1 MKKVLNFWIFQIL
14 ILFLVPG
21 ALRAS
26 TQEVYL
32 KLDLKNVPLEKAL
45 NEIARQSSYSVV
57 YNDADIDPAKVVTIN
72 ANQEKFGVVM
82 SRLLKNTNISY
93 AVRDKHLVLY
103 TGGAKAEQNEVQ
115 QKKTIKGIVTDETGE
130 PLIGVNVLLVGTMNG
145 TITDVNGE
153 YSIQVPGDKSIL
165 EFSYIGYPKV
175 TFPLV
180 GKTNYN
186 VVMTPSSQQLGEVV
200 VTAMGIERAAKS
212 LTYATQ
218 TVKGNELTRAK
229 DANFINALQGKSAGV
244 VITPNSGGAG
254 SASKILLRGNKSI
267 MGENSPLIVVD
278 GIPMTNKVN
287 DQLGSDGGYAM
298 AYSAK
303 SEGSDV
309 LSSINPED
317 IESITILK
325 GANSAALYGTAA
337 ANGVIMITTKTGKE
351 GKLSIDVSSS
361 SMFETALTKPRIQ
374 NQFGAK
380 FNDDGTLQGTSWGRP
395 LSEISADQY
404 SRAGITNQGRDNL
417 SDFFQTGTN
426 FTNSIALSG
435 GTEKIKTYFSY
446 GNTTAKGIIPNN
458 KFDRHNVLFRQN
470 YSLYNKKLK
479 VDLSANYIHQETQNR
494 IAGGTFY
501 NPLFNLYLAPRN
513 LDMDYYRHNY
523 EINGEWDS
531 EKVGILYPGP
541 NGIDTEYKSVRL
553 KGPMQNWFQ
562 GRGVL
567 GANNPYWLT
576 NRVMNKEF
584 SKRFMGSVGITYDI
598 FSFLS
603 AKARFRYDRNEIS
616 SEAKTYATT
625 IGPVGT
631 MVDRGQFG
639 KENKSDYS
647 MFADYLLSY
656 NQKVND
662 FMIAANVGFS
672 FEKSRGDSYWSLF
685 TPLYKP
691 YYTKI
696 EDVPTTINHFL
707 PDSKILANN
716 SYSMTSDWGKGL
728 FGTVSLGYKDM
739 AYLDA
744 SYRMDWTRAFSQF
757 ESIGF
762 KPWFGYYSVGG
773 NVLLNEALKM
783 NENFDRF
790 KVRLSYSEVGNSI
803 PNSFYTS
810 MTLKPEGGVIAVET
824 ANFDPRPE
832 TMRSV
837 EFGVDLG
844 MFNNAFDFNFTFY
857 NTMSLNQFLQVQSS
871 VAQVKPINTGKVR
884 NRGIEVTAGYN
895 YFGAND
901 FSWSTGVNVAY
912 NDNKII
918 ETFEHRR
925 DIKTI
930 IGTAGNLQVR
940 YLEGGSYGDLYCKD
954 FTRYNKFDEELGLGK
969 AGDIKLDPNGN
980 PSMDAR
986 GGYEHYLGNM
996 NAKVNLGWHNTFKYK
1011 GFQLYLLVDG
1021 KIGGKVVSFTEAY
1034 LDAYGVSERSANAR
1048 LSDLRWNGLPAV
1060 VMPDG
1065 NLTSAESYY
1074 STIGSQVFPSE
1085 YVYDGTN
1092 FRLRELSLGYTFSKL
1107 PGFIKMINISA
1118 VARNLFFIYKN
1129 SPVDPDV
1136 SMSTANGLGGIDI
1149 FNLPSTRSFGLNLKL
1164 SF

>member
-1 MKKVLNFWIFQIL
+1 MEKITRYRFKYLLILLLLPTVFGVSAQDRVLNLDFKNA
-14 ILFLVPG
+14 
-21 ALRAS
+21 ALS
-26 TQEVYL
+26 QV
-32 KLDLKNVPLEKAL
+32 LD
-45 NEIARQSSYSVV
+45 EIARQSSYSVV
-57 YNDADIDPAKVVTIN
+57 YNDSDVNSARLVNIK
-72 ANQEKFGVVM
+72 ANHEKLSTVM
-82 SRLLKNTNISY
+82 DKILANTNTSY
-93 AVRDKHLVLY
+93 AVRDKHLVLFS
-103 TGGAKAEQNEVQ
+103 GANKPENKQAQ
-115 QKKTIKGIVTDETGE
+115 QKRIIKGSVTDEKGE
-130 PLIGVNVLLVGTMNG
+130 PLIGVSVLVAGTITG
-145 TITDVNGE
+145 TITDVDGL
-153 YSIQVPGDKSIL
+153 YSIEVPGNNSVL

-175 TFPLV
+175 QLSIAGRTSF
-180 GKTNYN
+180 N
-186 VVMTPSSQQLGEVV
+186 VVMKESAQQLGEVV

-218 TVKGNELTRAK
+218 TVKGAELTRAK
-229 DANFINALQGKSAGV
+229 DANFINSLQGKSAGL

-267 MGENSPLIVVD
+267 MGANSPLIVID
-278 GIPMTNKVN
+278 GIPMINKVN

-309 LSSINPED
+309 LSSINPDD
-317 IESITILK
+317 IESITVLK

-351 GKLSIDVSSS
+351 GHLSIDVSSS
-361 SMFETALTKPRIQ
+361 SMFETPLTSPKIQ
-374 NQFGAK
+374 NHFGAK
-380 FNDDGTLQGTSWGRP
+380 FNDDGTLQGTSWGKP
-395 LSEISADQY
+395 LSEMTPEQLARQ
-404 SRAGITNQGRDNL
+404 GITNVGRDNI
-417 SDFFQTGTN
+417 SNFFNTGTN
-426 FTNSIALSG
+426 FFNSIALSG
-435 GTEKIKTYFSY
+435 GTEKIKSYFSY
-446 GNTTAKGIIPNN
+446 GNTTSKGIIPNN
-458 KFDRHNVLFRQN
+458 KFERHNVLFRQN
-470 YSLYNKKLK
+470 YNLYNKKVK
-479 VDLSANYIHQETQNR
+479 IDLSANYIHQETQNR
-494 IAGGTFY
+494 IGGGTFS

-513 LDMDYYRHNY
+513 LDMNYYKNNY
-523 EINGEWDS
+523 EVQGEWDS

-541 NGIDTEYKSVRL
+541 NGIDTEYKSVKL

-576 NRVMNKEF
+576 NRVGKKEF
-584 SKRFMGSVGITYDI
+584 SKRFMGSVGVTYEI
-598 FSFLS
+598 FTGFS
-603 AKARFRYDRNEIS
+603 AQARFRYDRNEINTES
-616 SEAKTYATT
+616 KTYATT

-631 MVDRGQFG
+631 MVDRGQYG
-639 KENKSDYS
+639 REDKSEFS
-647 MFADYLLSY
+647 LFADYLLSY
-656 NQKVND
+656 NKQISD
-662 FMIAANVGFS
+662 FNFTGNVGFS
-672 FEKSRGDSYWSLF
+672 FEKNKGDSYWSLF
-685 TPLYKP
+685 SPLYKA

-707 PDSKILANN
+707 PDTKILANS
-716 SYSMTSDWGKGL
+716 SYGMNSDWGKGL
-728 FGTVSLGYKDM
+728 FATFSLGYKGM

-762 KPWFGYYSVGG
+762 KPWFGYYSIGG
-773 NVLLNEALKM
+773 NVLVNEVFKM
-783 NENFDRF
+783 NEEINRF

-810 MTLKPEGGVIAVET
+810 MTLKPEGGVVAVET
-824 ANFDPRPE
+824 ADFDPRPE

-837 EFGVDLG
+837 EAGVDLG
-844 MFNNAFDFNFTFY
+844 LFNNALDLNFTFY
-857 NTMSLNQFLQVQSS
+857 NTMSLNQFLQVASS

-884 NRGIEVTAGYN
+884 NRGIEMTATYN
-895 YFGAND
+895 LWNANG
-901 FSWSTGVNVAY
+901 FSWSTGVNFSY
-912 NDNKII
+912 NNNKII

-925 DIKTI
+925 DIKNT
-930 IGTAGNLQVR
+930 IGTAGNLHVR

-969 AGDIKLDPNGN
+969 EGDIKLDPNGN

-996 NAKVNLGWHNTFKYK
+996 NAKYNLGWHNTFRYK
-1011 GFQLYLLVDG
+1011 GFSLYLLIDG

-1048 LSDLRWNGLPAV
+1048 LSGLEWNGVPAA

-1074 STIGSQVFPSE
+1074 STIGSQIFPSE
-1085 YVYDGTN
+1085 YIYDGTN
-1092 FRLRELSLGYTFSKL
+1092 FRLREVSLGYTFKKL
-1107 PGFIKMINISA
+1107 PGFIKMVNISA
-1118 VARNLFFIYKN
+1118 VARNLFFIYKDC
-1129 SPVDPDV
+1129 PVDPDV

-1149 FNLPSTRSFGLNLKL
+1149 FNLPTTRSFGVNLKL